1 MTSRNLTTLRSVE
14 TADAGEE
21 PAEWSDRLYR
31 IAYGAIGWPWL
42 LFSLWG
48 GTRASKQ
55 RLLRRLRLDDD
66 ALPHLG
72 SWKADTGF
80 LHRIVDAVEELRPAT
95 VVELGSGASSLVC
108 ARALE
113 LNGGGHLISYDQHA
127 PFVAATAQWLRD
139 EGLEA
144 DMRHAP
150 LRHRSPDWPGTWY
163 SLSDV
168 PASIDLLVIDGP
180 PWAVHP
186 FVRGAADV
194 LFTRLKPGGIVLLD
208 DADRPGERVVARRW
222 RRRWPDIAFS
232 RLPGSTKGTLI
243 GRKAH
248 AGIGGVP
255 AQGHSAQSSWNRGW
269 RRAAAIAALLASG
282 WIANELVR
290 DMTAPAQAASFVD
303 EASASYSASLARQ
316 GMHSQVET
324 TALNRSEI
332 DTATGLHLPEI
343 PQGWAISDVQV
354 YPSSS
359 GMSVAIVLMTDRAEM
374 ISLFAKRAETPAET
388 LPMLA
393 HRDRRSVAYWE
404 IGPFAYALT
413 GELPA
418 ERILQLAAITAGSSE
433 PR

>member
-1 MTSRNLTTLRSVE
+1 MTSRNLTNLRSVDP
-14 TADAGEE
+14 TQAGDHGTD
-21 PAEWSDRLYR
+21 WSDRLYR
-31 IAYGAIGWPWL
+31 IAFGAIGWPWL

-48 GTRASKQ
+48 GTRASKR
-55 RLLRRLRLDDD
+55 RLLSRLRLESD

-80 LHRIVDAVEELRPAT
+80 LHRIVDAVEELRPET

-113 LNGGGHLISYDQHA
+113 LNGGGRLVSYDQHA

-139 EGLEA
+139 EGLRA

-150 LRHRSPDWPGTWY
+150 LGHRSPDWPGAWY

-186 FVRGAADV
+186 FVRGAADA

-208 DADRPGERVVARRW
+208 DADRPGERIVARRW
-222 RRRWPDIAFS
+222 RRRWPDIAFG
-232 RLPGSTKGTLI
+232 RMPGSTKGTLI
-243 GRKAH
+243 GRKA
-248 AGIGGVP
+248 ADNVSEFRRP
-255 AQGHSAQSSWNRGW
+255 ARAAHPSWNGGW
-269 RRAAAIAALLASG
+269 RRAAAIAALLACG
-282 WIANELVR
+282 WVANDLMR
-290 DMTAPAQAASFVD
+290 DMAAPAQAATFVD

-316 GMHSQVET
+316 RMRSQVET
-324 TALNRSEI
+324 TALNRGEI
-332 DTATGLHLPEI
+332 GTATGLHLPEI
-343 PQGWAISDVQV
+343 PQDWSIKDVQV

-359 GMSVAIVLMTDRAEM
+359 GMSVAIVLMTDRAEVV
-374 ISLFAKRAETPAET
+374 SLFAKRAETPAEK
-388 LPMLA
+388 LPLLA

-418 ERILQLAAITAGSSE
+418 DRILELAAITAGSQA
-433 PR
+433 R